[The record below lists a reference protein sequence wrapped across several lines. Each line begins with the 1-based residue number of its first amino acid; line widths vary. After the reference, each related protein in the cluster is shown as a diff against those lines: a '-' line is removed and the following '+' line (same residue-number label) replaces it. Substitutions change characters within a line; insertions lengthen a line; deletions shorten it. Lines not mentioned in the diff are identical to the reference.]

1 MRSAVDLS
9 RTIAGF
15 TEIEI
20 PSVVGAIKKAMMAS
34 GESMASGKLLFSGD
48 V

>member
-1 MRSAVDLS
+1 MEPEMRSAVDLS

-20 PSVVGAIKKAMMAS
+20 PSVVG
-34 GESMASGKLLFSGD
+34 GR
-48 V
+48 